1 MFYGVQK
8 RVAMTASE
16 KKKTNRY
23 FNGVETTRLI
33 VTVES
38 GLVAQVDDL
47 IGTHRY
53 GSKSH
58 PCRRNRA
65 EFVRQAIAE
74 KLMRD
79 SSFDGSLLK

>member
-1 MFYGVQK
+1 M
-8 RVAMTASE
+8 AISE
-16 KKKTNRY
+16 KKQTNRY
-23 FNGVETTRLI
+23 FNGVQTTRLI

-38 GLVAQVDDL
+38 ELVVQVDDL

-53 GSKSH
+53 GNISH

-74 KLMRD
+74 KLERD
-79 SSFDGSLLK
+79 RTQRQ

>member
-1 MFYGVQK
+1 MP
-8 RVAMTASE
+8 ASE
-16 KKKTNRY
+16 KKNTNRY

-38 GLVAQVDDL
+38 GLVAQVDDM
-47 IGTHRY
+47 IGTHHY
-53 GSKSH
+53 GSISH

-74 KLMRD
+74 KLIRD
-79 SSFDGSLLK
+79 SNQ

>member
-1 MFYGVQK
+1 MIYRVHK
-8 RVAMTASE
+8 RGTMSASE
-16 KKKTNRY
+16 KKNTNRY

-38 GLVAQVDDL
+38 SLVEQVDDL

-53 GSKSH
+53 SDIRH

-74 KLMRD
+74 KLERD
-79 SSFDGSLLK
+79 CHQ

>member
-1 MFYGVQK
+1 MS
-8 RVAMTASE
+8 ASE
-16 KKKTNRY
+16 KKNTNRY

-38 GLVAQVDDL
+38 SLVAQVDDL

-53 GSKSH
+53 GDIHH
-58 PCRRNRA
+58 PCRRNRT

-74 KLMRD
+74 KLARD
-79 SSFDGSLLK
+79 SHQ

>member
-1 MFYGVQK
+1 M
-8 RVAMTASE
+8 ATT

-23 FNGVETTRLI
+23 FNGVKTTRLI

-38 GLVAQVDDL
+38 SLVAQVDDL
-47 IGTHRY
+47 IGVRKY
-53 GSKSH
+53 GHITH

-74 KLMRD
+74 KLARD
-79 SSFDGSLLK
+79 SNQ